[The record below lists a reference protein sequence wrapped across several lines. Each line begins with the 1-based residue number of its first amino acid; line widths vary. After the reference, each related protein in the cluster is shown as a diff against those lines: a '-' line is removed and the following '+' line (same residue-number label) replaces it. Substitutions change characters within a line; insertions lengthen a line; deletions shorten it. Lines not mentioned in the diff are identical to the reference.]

1 MLTSL
6 NRLRELQVQCISIIA
21 KTKNYTINQKQVH
34 LITKRLQKSSG
45 NKIEENLLLSFSI
58 SYDLVAND
66 TLILNKVGQGS
77 GI

>member
-6 NRLRELQVQCISIIA
+6 NRLRELQEQCISIIA

-45 NKIEENLLLSFSI
+45 NKNEENL
-58 SYDLVAND
+58 
-66 TLILNKVGQGS
+66 
-77 GI
+77 